1 MRTPIEKQRARILA
15 ESGPH
20 GRGLQR
26 ARLHETL
33 SRIATALDSI
43 ESLETLRRV
52 PVRRGAAIADRW
64 HRTRARGATGRSGGG
79 DDDGCGVHDRAFR
92 FQGSPGATRRTV
104 NTLYVVV
111 KRL

>member
-1 MRTPIEKQRARILA
+1 MRTSIEKQRARILA

-52 PVRRGAAIADRW
+52 PVQRGAALADRW
-64 HRTRARGATGRSGGG
+64 HRIGARTRDSTNRSGGSG
-79 DDDGCGVHDRAFR
+79 DDGCGVHDQLSGFTVLTRSD
-92 FQGSPGATRRTV
+92 GGA
-104 NTLYVVV
+104 L
-111 KRL
+111 